1 MNQIKIGK
9 CIATQRQKHGLR
21 QKQLADQRHLSPM
34 TISKWENGRGL
45 PQIDVMLPLCEILQ
59 IQMAELLNGES
70 VPGPE
75 SMTEI
80 IKESL
85 VTIQKKNETIYLLIL
100 VFGLFICMSGL
111 ILFPPE
117 LSGSAIFTGIPS
129 KSSLPVFACSLF

>member
-1 MNQIKIGK
+1 MGK
-9 CIATQRQKHGLR
+9 
-21 QKQLADQRHLSPM
+21 
-34 TISKWENGRGL
+34 WRGL

-80 IKESL
+80 VKESL

-100 VFGLFICMSGL
+100 IFGLFICMSGL
-111 ILFPPE
+111 ILSPP
-117 LSGSAIFTGIPS
+117 
-129 KSSLPVFACSLF
+129 SLAS